1 MPLKKILITFDDYFA
16 ISSYLKQDFK
26 ELNIEVNIFS
36 TNTSGHWINRFVF
49 KKINKIARV
58 LGIISADKDL
68 FRWSRFSFEQFRD
81 RQFANRIE
89 QFEPDLILCIHG
101 RQIGEAILRDSKIPK
116 VDW

>member
-101 RQIGEAILRDSKIPK
+101 RQIVEAILRDSKIPK